1 MNLSL
6 VSQKPSAATTLG
18 VLAALRA
25 ASGYGDYFTE
35 VRVAQPDRWQPS
47 KEEAAILL
55 LEEDDAAWPEPVWPA
70 GGTALGLPVLPLLV
84 HRQYDSPPQ
93 GPDVRDP
100 RFYFVSNGIVLD
112 ETELADPACSLVLQ
126 SKLESYFP
134 LLSRLILLRQR
145 QPLVL
150 CSCLFPPSLGCSS
163 GAIFVITD
171 RYCAACLLSPVGM
184 GSGPRCSRQRR

>member
-6 VSQKPSAATTLG
+6 VSQKPSAATTQGL
-18 VLAALRA
+18 LAALRA
-25 ASGYGDYFTE
+25 STGYGDYFNE
-35 VRVAQPDRWQPS
+35 VSIAQPSLWQPG

-55 LEEDDAAWPEPVWPA
+55 FDGDTPWPEFAWQRS
-70 GGTALGLPVLPLLV
+70 GETFGLPVLPLLM
-84 HRQYDSPPQ
+84 RGGDETLTIQ

-112 ETELADPACSLVLQ
+112 ESELADPACSRVLL

-145 QPLVL
+145 QP
-150 CSCLFPPSLGCSS
+150 
-163 GAIFVITD
+163 
-171 RYCAACLLSPVGM
+171 M
-184 GSGPRCSRQRR
+184 GLYS

>member
-6 VSQKPSAATTLG
+6 VSQKPSAITTLG
-18 VLAALRA
+18 LLAALRA
-25 ASGYGDYFTE
+25 STGYGDYFNE
-35 VRVAQPDRWQPS
+35 VSIAQPCQWQPG

-55 LEEDDAAWPEPVWPA
+55 LDGDAAWPEFAWQRNSDA
-70 GGTALGLPVLPLLV
+70 FGLPVLPLLM
-84 HRQYDSPPQ
+84 RKGDATLTIQ

-112 ETELADPACSLVLQ
+112 ESELADPACSRVLL

-145 QPLVL
+145 QPMGL
-150 CSCLFPPSLGCSS
+150 CN
-163 GAIFVITD
+163 
-171 RYCAACLLSPVGM
+171 
-184 GSGPRCSRQRR
+184 